1 MMDTTNLTRKK
12 TSRRV
17 TMEDVGKLAGVSQVT
32 VSRALSD
39 PDKVSAKTLKKI
51 TDAIDATGFVPNA
64 IAGALASQKSNL
76 ISALVPSITN
86 IVYSAAVA
94 SFSSVMREHGYQVLL
109 SETGFD
115 PADEE
120 AMILTHLSRRP
131 DAVLLT
137 GIHHTAK
144 ARKMLLASDIPVV
157 EIWDTTESPID
168 ICVGFSHDKAA
179 AMAAEFAVS
188 HGYAMA
194 ATVSASD
201 ERAQRRRRAFETRFA
216 ELTGTRVEQAV
227 QCKHASLANGRAG
240 LQALQGQ
247 QMKSGTFVFCSS
259 DVLAHGMLI
268 EANAQGLAVPTDVAI
283 MGFGD
288 QEFAA
293 HTEPSLSTVRV
304 DRATLGSSAA
314 MALLSRFQ
322 NETHVV
328 PVNDIGFE
336 VVKRDSA

>member
-1 MMDTTNLTRKK
+1 MMDTPNLNRKT

-17 TMEDVGKLAGVSQVT
+17 TMEDVGRLAGVSQVT

-39 PDKVSAKTLKKI
+39 PDKVSPKTLKKI

-64 IAGALASQKSNL
+64 IAGALASKKSKL

-115 PADEE
+115 PKDEE

-144 ARKMLLASDIPVV
+144 ARQMLLASDIPVV
-157 EIWDTTESPID
+157 EIWDTTETPID
-168 ICVGFSHDKAA
+168 ICVGFSHDRAAVKAA
-179 AMAAEFAVS
+179 E
-188 HGYAMA
+188 YAFENGFTCA
-194 ATVSASD
+194 ATLSAGD
-201 ERAQRRRRAFETRFA
+201 ERALRRRAAFESRFA
-216 ELTGTRVEQAV
+216 ELAGAAVENAV
-227 QCKHASLANGRAG
+227 HCERASLANGRDGLRA
-240 LQALQGQ
+240 LQAQS
-247 QMKSGTFVFCSS
+247 MEKGTFVFCSS

-268 EANAQGLAVPTDVAI
+268 EASAQGLKVPTDIAI

-293 HTEPSLSTVRV
+293 HTEPALTTVRV
-304 DRATLGSSAA
+304 DRTTLGRSAA
-314 MALLSRFQ
+314 MALLSRFDSA
-322 NETHVV
+322 E
-328 PVNDIGFE
+328 PIASVNDIGFE
-336 VVKRDSA
+336 IVARHSA